1 MTTVTEI
8 PPLSY
13 LIGVNLY
20 KNNSG
25 EEEPSSQEEQGKN
38 RLKLGF
44 MVCQSADFDSIVA
57 RHRQV
62 EKESDSNVVANIPDF
77 YDYDDEDYY

>member
-1 MTTVTEI
+1 
-8 PPLSY
+8 
-13 LIGVNLY
+13 
-20 KNNSG
+20 
-25 EEEPSSQEEQGKN
+25 
-38 RLKLGF
+38 